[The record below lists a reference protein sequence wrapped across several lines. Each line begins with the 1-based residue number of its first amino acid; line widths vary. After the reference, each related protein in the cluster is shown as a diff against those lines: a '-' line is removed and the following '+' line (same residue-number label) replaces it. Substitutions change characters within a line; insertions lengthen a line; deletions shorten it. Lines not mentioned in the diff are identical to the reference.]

1 MTIKGE
7 EEGDTFQVEKHSHAL
22 NNMEQHY
29 KTFVLILKDAVEKM
43 GSYAPIEG
51 CKDMDVVV
59 KMVIDVKC
67 MAWKKAMQGVKMGSS
82 KMIMK
87 IEEKKEG
94 VIQAIEDRDVPME
107 PEQMVDPDAI
117 L

>member
-29 KTFVLILKDAVEKM
+29 KTFVSILKDAVEKM

-51 CKDMDVVV
+51 ADMDVVV

-87 IEEKKEG
+87 NEEKKEG
-94 VIQAIEDRDVPME
+94 VIRAIEDRDVPME